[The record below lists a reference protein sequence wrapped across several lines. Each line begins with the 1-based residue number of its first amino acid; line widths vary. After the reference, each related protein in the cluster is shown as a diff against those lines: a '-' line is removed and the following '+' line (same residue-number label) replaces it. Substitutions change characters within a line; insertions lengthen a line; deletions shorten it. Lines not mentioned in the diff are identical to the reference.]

1 MKILACTDGSEYSKK
16 ALQQAM
22 EIADGCKVNEVV
34 ILHVYDSKI
43 TNILSYSSEVITP
56 DLITQYQQMLEE
68 DKKKKE
74 KMLLEAKKIFQQ
86 RNIKTR
92 TIFKEG
98 IPSET
103 IIQIAKEEEID
114 VIVISSRGLGGLKK
128 VLLGSVSNSVI
139 QEAENCSVLIV
150 K

>member
-1 MKILACTDGSEYSKK
+1 MKILVCTDGSEYSKK
-16 ALQQAM
+16 ALQQAI
-22 EIADGCKVNEVV
+22 EIADGCKVNEVT
-34 ILHVYDSKI
+34 ILHVYDTKI
-43 TNILSYSSEVITP
+43 TNILSYSSEIITP
-56 DLITQYQQMLEE
+56 DLINQYQQMLEE

-74 KMLLEAKKIFQQ
+74 KMLLEAKKIFQDKK
-86 RNIKTR
+86 IKAR

-103 IIQIAKEEEID
+103 IIQVAKEEEVD
-114 VIVISSRGLGGLKK
+114 LIVIGSRGLGGLKK

>member
-1 MKILACTDGSEYSKK
+1 
-16 ALQQAM
+16 M